1 MWNLASRILECCV
14 KLSAFSVYS
23 RLMGIECDEMKE
35 KQSSRKCAARSTC
48 LLIPACFKRAHAL
61 TCETWT
67 PGSAPSSFLP
77 VPILCQWH
85 YVRYWLLEG
94 RLSSSLAVAD
104 SGGTATRCQFDQK
117 GKPKKSEPGEAVR
130 PSPAYPYLLF
140 LLPRCLS
147 QDDHLHAQR
156 LWSGTS
162 LG

>member
-35 KQSSRKCAARSTC
+35 KQSSGKCAARSTC

-85 YVRYWLLEG
+85 YVRCWLLEG

-117 GKPKKSEPGEAVR
+117 GKPKKSEPVR